1 MARRRAS
8 KRSQIPCQLP
18 HGRTP
23 FKDEP
28 GTRLT
33 VTPSS
38 AVNKRQIGC
47 GFSALLADR
56 EVDFEAVL
64 PSLAA
69 RFRMLLDHAAP
80 VRRRG
85 AFPRDLADA
94 AVPAR
99 DPHPRLSQLQVQHV
113 RDHAPQRW
121 RRGGWGRGGRRGRRG
136 GGGEGAGWVAGAEE
150 GAAEA
155 VAAGGAGAAAGAAAE
170 GGAAGEAAGG
180 VAAAGV
186 AE

>member
-121 RRGGWGRGGRRGRRG
+121 RRRRRRGGRG
-136 GGGEGAGWVAGAEE
+136 GGGGRGRGRRRRRWRRRRWRGWRWRRRGWRRWRRWWW
-150 GAAEA
+150 
-155 VAAGGAGAAAGAAAE
+155 
-170 GGAAGEAAGG
+170 
-180 VAAAGV
+180 
-186 AE
+186 